1 MPKSLTTRSRSN
13 GRARHNG
20 GARGKVAG
28 LFWALPLSVPRR
40 RKPSLKIS
48 DREHRADGVDV
59 HCFAGCN
66 WKDVKAALIGLE
78 LLAPLGAVD
87 LTVRPPQ
94 PAQQKPDKEQAKRI
108 DYALSLWDISKP
120 LRVGT
125 RETLGWR
132 YFKYTRKLPLDQLGD
147 LSHALRWHDYGS
159 AVMALMTDAVT
170 GSPCGIHRT
179 IVKADG
185 SNRERKMLGRQGVV
199 RLVPDE
205 DVTAGLGVT
214 EGIEDGIAVMLSG
227 WAPVWAATS
236 AGAIERFPVMSGI
249 EHLTIFADADEA
261 GIRSADV
268 CATRWRSAGRQ
279 VEVKTP

>member
-1 MPKSLTTRSRSN
+1 MDA
-13 GRARHNG
+13 RAITEALG
-20 GARGKVAG
+20 GKWQGSSG
-28 LFWALPLSVPRR
+28 LCRCPSHADV
-40 RKPSLKIS
+40 KPSLKIS

-87 LTVRPPQ
+87 LTVKPPQ
-94 PAQQKPDKEQAKRI
+94 PTQPKPDKEQIKRI

-170 GSPCGIHRT
+170 GRT
-179 IVKADG
+179 LRHSSHD
-185 SNRERKMLGRQGVV
+185 
-199 RLVPDE
+199 
-205 DVTAGLGVT
+205 
-214 EGIEDGIAVMLSG
+214 
-227 WAPVWAATS
+227 
-236 AGAIERFPVMSGI
+236 
-249 EHLTIFADADEA
+249 
-261 GIRSADV
+261 
-268 CATRWRSAGRQ
+268 C
-279 VEVKTP
+279 